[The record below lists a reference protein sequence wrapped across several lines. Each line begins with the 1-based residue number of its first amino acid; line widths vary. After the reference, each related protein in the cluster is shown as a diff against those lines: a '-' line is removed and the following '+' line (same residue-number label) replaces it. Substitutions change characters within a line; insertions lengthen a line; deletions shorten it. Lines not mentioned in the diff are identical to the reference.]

1 MKKGIVLI
9 VIAALLAIILYRFV
23 FKKDKHTDK
32 KEIPM
37 AVTGTDT
44 LTGDVGESLKAYYD
58 MKEAFTKSDT
68 AAVNRQAAIFV
79 SKVDKINF
87 AGVKTDSSVIDVAA
101 QIQKD
106 ISSETQ
112 NLQQTNNIE
121 AKRKSF
127 QMVSDGLFDLL
138 RTIRYDGSKVYQLYC
153 PMAFN
158 NSGAAWLSNSSEIV
172 NPYFGEK
179 MLHCGDVRDSVN
191 IAK

>member
-23 FKKDKHTDK
+23 FKKDKHADT

-68 AAVNRQAAIFV
+68 VAVNKQAAIFV